1 MTLRTCRVVTLS
13 HGYIILLSDFSLL
26 YCYMVESL
34 DTTDTGL
41 VEGDKE
47 ETSVKCTFTLGKVSF
62 GYVIKVCTSR
72 GEAQHATSH
81 WSC

>member
-1 MTLRTCRVVTLS
+1 
-13 HGYIILLSDFSLL
+13 
-26 YCYMVESL
+26 MVESL

-41 VEGDKE
+41 VEVDKE

-62 GYVIKVCTSR
+62 GFVIKVCTSR

-81 WSC
+81 WSRWKRILLASFSSGSHVA